1 MFTHLHVHTAYSFL
15 DGYCH
20 INKLVTRA
28 KELGMESLAITDHNH
43 MGGIYE
49 FQKECKKQ
57 GIKPIL
63 GYEGY
68 QTWNTNELSKPIED
82 RWIDAAKL
90 ALEAKAITQKE
101 HDDLVSGKKGV
112 KGIKNIKERTKE
124 YMYDTRQYHLILLA
138 QNQVGLN
145 NLIKLQSE
153 AASKCTYNGRFLF
166 DMEMLRK
173 YSDGV
178 ICQSACVA
186 NMIASC
192 VKKEDL
198 AKAEELILEYKDIF
212 GDRFYLEVQ
221 PNNFDLQVKVNNF
234 YLKMSQKHN
243 IKLVATS
250 DVHYVN
256 KSDNKDHDVLV
267 AIGTGTTIYD
277 KNRMQYD
284 HNYWL
289 KSEEEMCDGF
299 KAILNATETER
310 EVAHKKYALYLEAIH
325 NTQLIANSIE
335 EVKLGS
341 DVPLMPKIPGAKG
354 DTKLELRKLAYQ
366 GLYKLAEEHEYIK
379 EKIHD
384 YEKRLAYELNI
395 INYKDFA
402 DYMLIVQEYTNWA
415 NNNGVA
421 TGPSRGSGAG
431 SLVLW
436 CIGITKLVDPLKED
450 LLFGRF
456 MTIDRKGAPD
466 IDLDF
471 DYYGRDKVIAHL
483 EDIYKKEN
491 VAHIGSYSQQGVKS
505 GLKDVGRAL
514 NINFKVMNALSRS
527 IDEMEDAVP
536 PQPKF
541 KDYDNLK
548 DGNVQEKQLWTKWN
562 KLEQENKELFR
573 LARNFEGLKR
583 NFGVHASGVL
593 AMPCKVTD
601 YIPTRV
607 DDNGVTITLFSGVEC
622 EELGAIK
629 YDILGLKSISIIDK
643 TLKHI
648 NKDFNWLYKNANLE
662 DPKIYKMLAKANTDC
677 VFQLESDM
685 FKNMM
690 KIFKP
695 TCFDDIA
702 AATALG
708 RPGPLSVGMDKQ
720 YANRKHGK
728 EEITYPLRGIE
739 NILSKTY
746 GVMPYQENL
755 MQISKQV
762 SGFDDN
768 QADSIVR
775 KLIAKKKIDMF
786 PMMIRCHIYGKKNIE
801 GPEGWKQDD
810 DAPWYDPKG
819 KYGPE
824 IKGAIANGYTAEE
837 MRNYFDT
844 IMGYASY
851 AFNKSHSY
859 AYTVITVLMAW
870 LKIYYP
876 VQFYSAFLSMQAV
889 EDLLRYIPMIRKEG
903 INVKVPKINSSDI
916 DFTPNGNSILFGLG
930 SIKGIGDSS
939 IPEIVNNRPYSNLKD
954 IFSKVPKKAFNKRVG
969 EALIKSGAL
978 DLFNT
983 NRYELLN
990 EFHAIRK
997 DKIEEL
1003 NIGQC
1008 NDEAIMEMEMETINC
1023 PVTKTPEWYSLDNE
1037 EVENVKIKITEIDER
1052 KDKGGNIMAFCKG
1065 DVGGGATIDLVIFS
1079 SIYLANMSSIH
1090 CNHTAY
1096 YSGKKESDSKII
1108 VKKVSMVK

>member
-20 INKLVTRA
+20 IDKLVARA

-68 QTWNTNELSKPIED
+68 QTWDTNELSKPIEE

-90 ALEAKAITQKE
+90 ALEAGAITQKE

-267 AIGTGTTIYD
+267 AIGTGITIYD

-310 EVAHKKYALYLEAIH
+310 EVAHKKYSLYLEAIH
-325 NTQLIANSIE
+325 NTQIIADSIE

-354 DTKLELRKLAYQ
+354 NTKLELRKLAYQ

-402 DYMLIVQEYTNWA
+402 DYMLIVREYINWA
-415 NNNGVA
+415 DNNDVM
-421 TGPSRGSGAG
+421 TGMGRGSAAG

-436 CIGITKLVDPLKED
+436 CIGITKLVDPIKYN

-456 MTIDRKGAPD
+456 LTIDRTGLPD
-466 IDLDF
+466 VDSDF
-471 DYYGRDKVIAHL
+471 SYFGRDKVIQHIKDL
-483 EDIYKKEN
+483 YGSDN
-491 VAHIGSYSQQGVKS
+491 VAHIGTYTQQGVKS

-514 NINFKVMNALSRS
+514 NINFKVMNNLSRS

-548 DGNVQEKQLWTKWN
+548 NGNVQEKQLWNKWN

-583 NFGVHASGVL
+583 NFGVHASGIL

-601 YIPTRV
+601 YFPTRK
-607 DDNGVTITLFSGVEC
+607 DDHGVTITLFTGTQC
-622 EELGAIK
+622 EELGTAK
-629 YDILGLKSISIIDK
+629 LDILGLKTLSIIEK
-643 TLKHI
+643 TLKHL
-648 NKDFNWLYKNANLE
+648 NKDVDWLYKTFELE
-662 DPKIYKMLAKANTDC
+662 DPKIYKMLSKGHTDC
-677 VFQLESDM
+677 IFQLESDM
-685 FKNMM
+685 FKDYL
-690 KIFKP
+690 KKLKP
-695 TCFDDIA
+695 TCFEDIA
-702 AATALG
+702 ATTSLL
-708 RPGPLSVGMDKQ
+708 RPGPLSAGMHIQ
-720 YANRKHGK
+720 YANRKQGK
-728 EEITYPLRGIE
+728 ECISYPLRGTE
-739 NILSKTY
+739 NILNNTY
-746 GVMPYQENL
+746 GVIPYQEQP
-755 MQISKQV
+755 MIISKEI

-768 QADSIVR
+768 QADSLCR
-775 KLIAKKKIDMF
+775 KIFAKKKLELM
-786 PMMIRCHIYGKKNIE
+786 PMLRRCHIYGKKNVE
-801 GPEGWKQDD
+801 GPEGWEQNDS
-810 DAPWYDPKG
+810 APWYDPKG

-824 IKGAIANGYTAEE
+824 IKGAIANGYAVEE
-837 MRNYFDT
+837 VEDYFES
-844 IMGYASY
+844 IQNFCSY
-851 AFNKSHSY
+851 LFNKSHAV
-859 AYTVITVLMAW
+859 AYSFTSILMAW

-903 INVKVPKINSSDI
+903 IDVKVPEINSSDI

-930 SIKGIGDSS
+930 SIKGVGDSS
-939 IPEIVNNRPYSNLKD
+939 IPEIVNNRPYSSLED

-1008 NDEAIMEMEMETINC
+1008 NDEAIIEMEMETINC
-1023 PVTKTPEWYSLDNE
+1023 PVTKTPEWYSLENG

-1079 SIYLANMSSIH
+1079 SIYLANMSSIR